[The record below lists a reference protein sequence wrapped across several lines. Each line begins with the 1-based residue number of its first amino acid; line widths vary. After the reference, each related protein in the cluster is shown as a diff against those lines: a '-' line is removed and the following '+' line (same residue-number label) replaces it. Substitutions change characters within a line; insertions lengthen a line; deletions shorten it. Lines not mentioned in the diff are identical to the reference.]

1 MMESGKVLTFSN
13 FAVILIAELE
23 SNPAKTKIFF
33 LSLEISQLTQK
44 LQKLQIPSNKIMFL
58 CFEIELGNF
67 KRVFWGFT
75 KL

>member
-33 LSLEISQLTQK
+33 LSLEISLLTQK

-58 CFEIELGNF
+58 YFEIELGNF